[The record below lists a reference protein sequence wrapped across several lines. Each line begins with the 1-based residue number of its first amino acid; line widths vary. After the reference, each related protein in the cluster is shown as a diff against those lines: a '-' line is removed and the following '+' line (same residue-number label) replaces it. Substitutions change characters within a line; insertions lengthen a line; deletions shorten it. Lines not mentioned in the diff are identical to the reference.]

1 MEKQGPATDGDTR
14 HRNRCTRAR
23 ALASRPRPG
32 SAQDIY
38 TLLVGLGLGRSQDLK
53 RFSNALEQHLE
64 QVITAKMSHNNSNSI
79 TNTNTSSNIQND
91 TSNMNITSQDHTT
104 FSGMPSKEQV
114 EGVVRAVFKERIV
127 NNMNHDYDP
136 EWVEEIV
143 DFLQKRINLKNET
156 SDSSASTSPTSTCT
170 SSAASTPQSE
180 YESSD
185 FISAKPYQA
194 TVEDDTSSLNEEPV
208 LPILDEK
215 PAPNSSR
222 RRPPH
227 LSGSNDRSATPAPA
241 VDASPNKNRKPLLLS
256 RPESVEAPPAVSRA
270 PSPRPRPTV
279 HFSDRPLPKLH
290 QQVSNRTKTM
300 IRPDSAQLMSLDDLQ
315 WGRVFDVNAEPTV
328 RLRNVLLGLAKY
340 INDEFEPRGSPVIT
354 PDKMYTFY
362 RKFRVDKELYP
373 FQRIFDTYSRKSLYA
388 LRRLFKDLQCEYF
401 AVNSGSRDADR
412 PSVAALSP
420 KGFVDWM
427 VTFMQATP
435 DIEARRLSRVVA
447 TLPIAAADANTLDGR
462 LQRLPKQL
470 SRHLFPSRP
479 QDKTRQW
486 VSNAVMDWDQTM
498 SQVEW
503 LSVSWTTAFC
513 DALCRSLSPAF
524 RGDSGRGDS
533 RRKRCTRTE
542 RASYVEVPSS
552 KPQNRSPRQQKSDG
566 RGERPMRDVIRTY
579 VEGSSPPRHLRDA
592 SPSRQHYVRDRR
604 YRRSEPKA
612 NRQRHAAA
620 SPAHESS
627 CASSLHSRNT
637 AQVTSPPSRTAEP
650 LNRVDNYALFQGR
663 SEMGPGPTYEEFL
676 RETGAWSS
684 RRIG

>member
-1 MEKQGPATDGDTR
+1 
-14 HRNRCTRAR
+14 
-23 ALASRPRPG
+23 
-32 SAQDIY
+32 
-38 TLLVGLGLGRSQDLK
+38 
-53 RFSNALEQHLE
+53 
-64 QVITAKMSHNNSNSI
+64 MSHNNSNSI
-79 TNTNTSSNIQND
+79 TNTNTSSSIQND

-156 SDSSASTSPTSTCT
+156 SKQLSPTPAT
-170 SSAASTPQSE
+170 SIGLQRQKRNACSGGGRITQQEQETFAPFPSRECRSTPCGFQSSKSKAPPNGSFLGP
-180 YESSD
+180 SSPKIAPTSLQQNQD
-185 FISAKPYQA
+185 NDKARFRSAH
-194 TVEDDTSSLNEEPV
+194 VF
-208 LPILDEK
+208 
-215 PAPNSSR
+215 
-222 RRPPH
+222 RRPPM
-227 LSGSNDRSATPAPA
+227 G
-241 VDASPNKNRKPLLLS
+241 K
-256 RPESVEAPPAVSRA
+256 
-270 PSPRPRPTV
+270 
-279 HFSDRPLPKLH
+279 
-290 QQVSNRTKTM
+290 
-300 IRPDSAQLMSLDDLQ
+300 
-315 WGRVFDVNAEPTV
+315 G
-328 RLRNVLLGLAKY
+328 
-340 INDEFEPRGSPVIT
+340 NDEFEPRGSPVIT

-479 QDKTRQW
+479 HDKTRQW

-676 RETGAWSS
+676 PFVPRGKARAGGGSSERLFRTAVFFRHWHLRMSKGLKEAKRSHARPHAETMDERDG
-684 RRIG
+684 RLIDTPRL